1 MYFIKAT
8 PNETGNHGNPT
19 SKRSE
24 GMVGLPEPLLRDY
37 IDAKGFVYITVS
49 DDVVTAVSVNQE
61 AYDAF
66 MAEDEGN
73 QKKHMRADK
82 DYEPGDYLTLDGK
95 LYKVLL
101 PIFAGSQVTPG
112 TNAEETT
119 TEAEMA
125 NLNQEVN

>member
-1 MYFIKAT
+1 MYFIKET

-19 SKRSE
+19 SRRSE
-24 GMVGLPEPLLRDY
+24 GMVGLPEPLLKDY
-37 IDAKGFVYITVS
+37 VDAKGFVFITVS
-49 DDVVTAVSVNQE
+49 EDIVTAVAINQE

-66 MAEDEGN
+66 MAEDAEVK
-73 QKKHMRADK
+73 KKHMRADK
-82 DYEPGDYLTLDGK
+82 DYEPGEYLTLDGK

-101 PIFAGSQVTPG
+101 SIFAGSQITPG
-112 TNAEETT
+112 TNAIETT

>member
-1 MYFIKAT
+1 MYFIKST

-37 IDAKGFVYITVS
+37 IDAKGFVFITVA
-49 DDVVTAVSVNQE
+49 DDVVTDVAINQE

-66 MAEDEGN
+66 TAEDAEVK
-73 QKKHMRADK
+73 KKHMRADK